1 MIAAYLSQVFLIAFN
16 IWMARYHSRLL
27 KKDRK
32 IKHGLWGGLY
42 LAICIGITLLFGDLW
57 LLIACFLL
65 RKFLFDTALNLYNGR
80 GLFFVSTETTSII
93 DRVHFWAWGKH
104 SEIYQIVYFMMWLIY
119 MGYIFRCYYQGDT
132 STHYFNLWY

>member
-27 KKDRK
+27 KKDKK

-42 LAICIGITLLFGDLW
+42 LAVAGGMSLWFGWWFFLSTL
-57 LLIACFLL
+57 LL

-80 GLFFVSTETTSII
+80 AIFFVSKETTSLI
-93 DRVHFWAWGKH
+93 DRVHYWAFGIN
-104 SEIYQIVYFMMWLIY
+104 SEIYQVAYAAAWFILI
-119 MGYIFRCYYQGDT
+119 IKFAR
-132 STHYFNLWY
+132 

>member
-42 LAICIGITLLFGDLW
+42 VAICIAITLLFGDLW

-80 GLFFVSTETTSII
+80 GLFFVSQETTSII
-93 DRVHFWAWGKH
+93 DKIHYKLFGIH
-104 SEIYQIVYFMMWLIY
+104 SEMYQILYFMAWVVLMIK
-119 MGYIFRCYYQGDT
+119 QAV
-132 STHYFNLWY
+132 

>member
-27 KKDRK
+27 KKDKK
-32 IKHGLWGGLY
+32 IKHDLWGGLY
-42 LAICIGITLLFGDLW
+42 VAVSLSITCLFGDLW

-80 GLFFVSTETTSII
+80 GLFFVSQETTSIVDKI
-93 DRVHFWAWGKH
+93 HFKLFGIH
-104 SEIYQIVYFMMWLIY
+104 SEIYQIVYFMMWVVLMIKIAK
-119 MGYIFRCYYQGDT
+119 GV
-132 STHYFNLWY
+132 

>member
-1 MIAAYLSQVFLIAFN
+1 MIAAYLSQAFLIAFN

-27 KKDRK
+27 KKDKK

-42 LAICIGITLLFGDLW
+42 VAVCIAITLLFVDLW

-93 DRVHFWAWGKH
+93 DRIHYKLFGVN
-104 SEIYQIVYFMMWLIY
+104 SEIYQTMYFMGWIILNIK
-119 MGYIFRCYYQGDT
+119 FAV
-132 STHYFNLWY
+132 

>member
-27 KKDRK
+27 KKDKK

-42 LAICIGITLLFGDLW
+42 L
-57 LLIACFLL
+57 LIAGCLSLCFGWLFFLSTLLL

-80 GLFFVSTETTSII
+80 AIFFVSKETTSII
-93 DRVHFWAWGKH
+93 DRIHFKLFGIH
-104 SEIYQIVYFMMWLIY
+104 SEIYQTVYFMMWVVLMIK
-119 MGYIFRCYYQGDT
+119 QAV
-132 STHYFNLWY
+132 

>member
-1 MIAAYLSQVFLIAFN
+1 MWYIYISQAFLIAFN

-42 LAICIGITLLFGDLW
+42 VAVCIAITLLFGDLW

-65 RKFLFDTALNLYNGR
+65 RKFLFDISLNLYNGR
-80 GLFFVSTETTSII
+80 GIFFVSSETTSII
-93 DRVHFWAWGKH
+93 DQLHFKLFGIN
-104 SEIYQIVYFMMWLIY
+104 SEIYQTMYFMGWVILMIK
-119 MGYIFRCYYQGDT
+119 QAV
-132 STHYFNLWY
+132 

>member
-27 KKDRK
+27 KKDKK

-42 LAICIGITLLFGDLW
+42 VAVSLSITCLFGDLW

-80 GLFFVSTETTSII
+80 AIFFVSKETTSII
-93 DRVHFWAWGKH
+93 DRIHFKLFGIH
-104 SEIYQIVYFMMWLIY
+104 SEIYQIVYFMMWVVLMIKFAK
-119 MGYIFRCYYQGDT
+119 GI
-132 STHYFNLWY
+132 